1 MSGFYAT
8 SGRIRVVDTVSGVDE
23 EVFDTDNDMPH
34 IIGEAYISDQSVE
47 FTTLT
52 QTQNY
57 LGYDYCLY
65 YAPETQWFYEPQYM
79 PGGYESVLVFYPSSW
94 DVTSWYPM
102 DRVYTPSGMGYESV
116 WVDGYYVMVRASDLV
131 YVCVGSKYYNYGV
144 NASEYANTVNI
155 ANLPTDEDGNA
166 VDVDFVIVQ
175 ATGSRTTAGKDPR
188 FNQALPTSVPGK
200 TFSFQGSVL
209 LESSGRA
216 SGDSWLRRIISI
228 FPSGDKLKLKIQESS
243 SQLNRAVNDEGFPH
257 VGESKSTYNFN
268 FKVFFGRFKS

>member
-34 IIGEAYISDQSVE
+34 IIGEAYVSDQSVE

-52 QTQNY
+52 QSKNY
-57 LGYDYCLY
+57 AGFDNCLY
-65 YAPETQWFYEPQYM
+65 TVLVPTWFYEYQYVS
-79 PGGYESVLVFYPSSW
+79 GYYDSVLVWYPSSW
-94 DVTSWYPM
+94 DVYSWYPM
-102 DRVYTPSGMGYESV
+102 ERVYTPGGIGYETV
-116 WVDGYYVMVRASDLV
+116 WVPGYSELVRASGFD
-131 YVCVGSKYYNYGV
+131 YECVAAKFYTYGV
-144 NASEYANTVNI
+144 DASEYAKTVNI
-155 ANLPTDEDGNA
+155 ANLPVDEDGNA

-175 ATGSRTTAGKDPR
+175 ATGSRSTAGKDPR

-228 FPSGDKLKLKIQESS
+228 FPSGGKLKLKIQEST

-257 VGESKSTYNFN
+257 ISESKSTYNFN